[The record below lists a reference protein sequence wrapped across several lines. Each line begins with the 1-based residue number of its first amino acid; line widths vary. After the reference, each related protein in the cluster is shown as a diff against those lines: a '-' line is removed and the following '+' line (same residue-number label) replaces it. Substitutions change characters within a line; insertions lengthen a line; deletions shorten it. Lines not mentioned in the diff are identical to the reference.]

1 MPRCAH
7 SCIRLEPNEKGN
19 RVRMSFEHP
28 KVVVVGAGAMGS
40 LFGGLLA
47 QHGLDVTLV
56 DVWQQHVDAINCNGL
71 RLVGHGGERT
81 VRVKATTDAQALRS
95 ADVVLFQCK
104 AFANENAARSV
115 RHLFDGPTVAISFQ
129 NGLGNEETIG
139 RIVGESHMLA
149 GLTAQG
155 AIVESAGVV
164 RNFGDLPTYIG
175 ELSAGH
181 SERARA
187 IADAFTRHGLPTHA
201 SDDIKKLKWQ
211 KLLGNAALGA
221 VSAATDMT
229 SAQMV
234 AIPELRAIILRA
246 LDETAAV
253 ARASGVMLTD
263 DEKRAIFDKL
273 TRTDAGGTG
282 ASKSSMAADI
292 VLRRKTEIDTIHG
305 SVARL
310 GRERGVPTPTLDT
323 MIAIVKA
330 LEAKYSQP
338 GAASETQQ

>member
-1 MPRCAH
+1 MA
-7 SCIRLEPNEKGN
+7 LDK
-19 RVRMSFEHP
+19 P

-47 QHGLDVTLV
+47 QGGLDVTLV
-56 DVWQQHVDAINCNGL
+56 DVWQEHVDAINREGL
-71 RLVGHGGERT
+71 RIVGHGGERS
-81 VRVKATTDAQALRS
+81 VRLAATADPQSVRQ

-104 AFANENAARSV
+104 AFANEAAARSV
-115 RHLFDGPTVAISFQ
+115 RHLFEASTVAISFQ
-129 NGLGNEETIG
+129 NGLGNEETLG
-139 RIVGESHMLA
+139 RILGEAHVLA

-155 AIVESAGVV
+155 AIMVSAGVV

-175 ELSAGH
+175 ELGGGP
-181 SERARA
+181 SERALA
-187 IADAFTRHGLPTHA
+187 IAEAFTRHGLPTFA

-211 KLLGNAALGA
+211 KLLGNASLGA

-229 SAQMV
+229 SAEMV
-234 AIPELRAIILRA
+234 AIPELRAVILRA

-253 ARASGVMLTD
+253 ARACGVALTED
-263 DEKRAIFDKL
+263 DKHAIFDKL
-273 TRTDAGGTG
+273 TRTDVGGTG

-292 VLRRKTEIDTIHG
+292 ALRRRTEIDTIHG
-305 SVARL
+305 AVARL

-330 LEAKYSQP
+330 LESKY
-338 GAASETQQ
+338 AA